1 MIPHFENKDTS
12 GFLSGSQ
19 ISAYPWLGQIL
30 SSVKVLDVYNIE
42 RKVFCFSTHAVSLL
56 STHFAHMFSHQL
68 SLSVKNNVSN
78 ETSGDQLLLV

>member
-30 SSVKVLDVYNIE
+30 SSVKVLDAYNIE
-42 RKVFCFSTHAVSLL
+42 RKVFCFSTHAV
-56 STHFAHMFSHQL
+56 
-68 SLSVKNNVSN
+68 
-78 ETSGDQLLLV
+78 